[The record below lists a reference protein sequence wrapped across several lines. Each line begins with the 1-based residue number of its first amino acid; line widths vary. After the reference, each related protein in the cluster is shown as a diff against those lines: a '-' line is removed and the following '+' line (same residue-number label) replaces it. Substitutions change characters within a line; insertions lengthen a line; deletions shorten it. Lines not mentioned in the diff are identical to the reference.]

1 MWKKRLLQGM
11 SGYRFLVFA
20 LFMLLSSGGLRA
32 AGEDE
37 YQKKKISLQATNET
51 VEEVLNKIGKAAD
64 VRFFYNHSA
73 LDFSKR
79 ITVDFKDQELRNV
92 IGQVLANYSV
102 DVEYQLNHTV
112 VLRPKTQMPSIGVQK
127 VNGTVLDVKTG
138 EALIGASI
146 VLKEQR
152 GVGVVTDVDG
162 KFHIEL
168 IEGGATALVV
178 SYIGYQTE
186 EVKLPV
192 TGNLENVTVK
202 LTPMVAELEGVVVTG
217 MAPRKVSGFTGRY
230 VTVKGEELKRLN
242 PNNLLQALSIFDP
255 SFHVIENNQ
264 HGSDPNKLPEFRLR
278 GDVQL
283 GASDPTNFQMMMGD
297 YSNRPNM
304 PLFILDGFETSL
316 QRIVDLDPERVESIT
331 ILKDAA
337 GTAMYGSK
345 ASNGVIVF
353 ETKKPKPGALTL
365 NYSGNVGV
373 SVPDLSDYN
382 LMNASEKLEYERRA
396 GLFTTTDMLN
406 YYNRYKEE
414 VLRGVNTYW
423 LSQPLRTAVT
433 HRHTLGIEGGD
444 EAIRYS
450 LGLNYGSE
458 YGVMKGS
465 DRTNVGLNL
474 VLSYRRKKWNI
485 SNSLNMTNTD
495 ANNLP

>member
-217 MAPRKVSGFTGRY
+217 MAPRNVSCFTG
-230 VTVKGEELKRLN
+230 V
-242 PNNLLQALSIFDP
+242 
-255 SFHVIENNQ
+255 
-264 HGSDPNKLPEFRLR
+264 
-278 GDVQL
+278 
-283 GASDPTNFQMMMGD
+283 
-297 YSNRPNM
+297 
-304 PLFILDGFETSL
+304 
-316 QRIVDLDPERVESIT
+316 
-331 ILKDAA
+331 
-337 GTAMYGSK
+337 
-345 ASNGVIVF
+345 
-353 ETKKPKPGALTL
+353 
-365 NYSGNVGV
+365 
-373 SVPDLSDYN
+373 
-382 LMNASEKLEYERRA
+382 
-396 GLFTTTDMLN
+396 
-406 YYNRYKEE
+406 
-414 VLRGVNTYW
+414 
-423 LSQPLRTAVT
+423 
-433 HRHTLGIEGGD
+433 
-444 EAIRYS
+444 
-450 LGLNYGSE
+450 
-458 YGVMKGS
+458 
-465 DRTNVGLNL
+465 
-474 VLSYRRKKWNI
+474 
-485 SNSLNMTNTD
+485 
-495 ANNLP
+495 

>member
-1 MWKKRLLQGM
+1 DAR
-11 SGYRFLVFA
+11 
-20 LFMLLSSGGLRA
+20 
-32 AGEDE
+32 E
-37 YQKKKISLQATNET
+37 
-51 VEEVLNKIGKAAD
+51 
-64 VRFFYNHSA
+64 
-73 LDFSKR
+73 
-79 ITVDFKDQELRNV
+79 QELRNV
-92 IGQVLANYSV
+92 INQVLAQYSV
-102 DVEYQLNHTV
+102 DIEYQLNHTV
-112 VLRPKTQMPSIGVQK
+112 VLRPKAPMPSIGVQK
-127 VNGTVLDVKTG
+127 VNGTVIDAQTK
-138 EALIGASI
+138 EPLIGASI

-162 KFHIEL
+162 KFHVEL
-168 IEGGATALVV
+168 VESSATALVI
-178 SYIGYQTE
+178 SYVGYQSE
-186 EVKLPV
+186 EVKLPA
-192 TGNLENVTVK
+192 TGNLEDVTVK
-202 LTPMVAELEGVVVTG
+202 MTPVAAELEGVVVTG
-217 MAPRKVSGFTGRY
+217 MAPRKASGFTGRY

-255 SFHVIENNQ
+255 SFHIVENNQ
-264 HGSDPNKLPEFRLR
+264 YGSDPNRLPEFRLR

-283 GASDPTNFQMMMGD
+283 GASSASDFQRMMGD

-304 PLFILDGFETSL
+304 PLFILDGFEATL

-331 ILKDAA
+331 ILKDAS

-396 GLFTTTDMLN
+396 GLFTGTDLLN
-406 YYNRYKEE
+406 YYNKYKQEI
-414 VLRGVNTYW
+414 LRGVNTYW

-458 YGVMKGS
+458 FGLMKGS
-465 DRTNVGLNL
+465 DPANTGLNL
-474 VLSYRRKKWNI
+474 VLS
-485 SNSLNMTNTD
+485 
-495 ANNLP
+495 

>member
-1 MWKKRLLQGM
+1 M
-11 SGYRFLVFA
+11 
-20 LFMLLSSGGLRA
+20 
-32 AGEDE
+32 
-37 YQKKKISLQATNET
+37 
-51 VEEVLNKIGKAAD
+51 
-64 VRFFYNHSA
+64 
-73 LDFSKR
+73 
-79 ITVDFKDQELRNV
+79 

-316 QRIVDLDPERVESIT
+316 QRMSIW
-331 ILKDAA
+331 IR
-337 GTAMYGSK
+337 
-345 ASNGVIVF
+345 
-353 ETKKPKPGALTL
+353 
-365 NYSGNVGV
+365 
-373 SVPDLSDYN
+373 
-382 LMNASEKLEYERRA
+382 SEWSPS
-396 GLFTTTDMLN
+396 
-406 YYNRYKEE
+406 RY
-414 VLRGVNTYW
+414 
-423 LSQPLRTAVT
+423 
-433 HRHTLGIEGGD
+433 
-444 EAIRYS
+444 
-450 LGLNYGSE
+450 
-458 YGVMKGS
+458 
-465 DRTNVGLNL
+465 
-474 VLSYRRKKWNI
+474 
-485 SNSLNMTNTD
+485 
-495 ANNLP
+495 

>member
-1 MWKKRLLQGM
+1 MQKKRLLQGV

-20 LFMLLSSGGLRA
+20 LFMLVFSGGVRA
-32 AGEDE
+32 AEEE
-37 YQKKKISLQATNET
+37 YQKKKISLQVVNET
-51 VEEVLNKIGKAAD
+51 VEEVLNKIGKVAD

-73 LDFSKR
+73 FDFSKKIDIDAR
-79 ITVDFKDQELRNV
+79 EQELRNV
-92 IGQVLANYSV
+92 INQVLAGYSV

-112 VLRPKTQMPSIGVQK
+112 VLRPKTQLPAIGVLK
-127 VNGTVLDVKTG
+127 VNGTVVDAQTK
-138 EALIGASI
+138 EPLIGASI

-152 GVGVVTDVDG
+152 GIGVVTDVDG

-168 IEGGATALVV
+168 VEGSATALIV
-178 SYIGYQTE
+178 SYIGYQAE
-186 EVKLPV
+186 EVKLPA
-192 TGNLENVTVK
+192 TGNLEDVTVK
-202 LTPMVAELEGVVVTG
+202 MTPVAAELEGVVVTG
-217 MAPRKVSGFTGRY
+217 MAPRKASGFTGRY
-230 VTVKGEELKRLN
+230 VTVKGEDLKKLN

-255 SFHVIENNQ
+255 SFHIVENNQ
-264 HGSDPNKLPEFRLR
+264 YGSDPNRLPEFRLR

-283 GASDPTNFQMMMGD
+283 GATDASNFQRMMGD

-304 PLFILDGFETSL
+304 PLFILDGFEASL

-331 ILKDAA
+331 ILKDAS

-396 GLFTTTDMLN
+396 GLFASTDLLN

-414 VLRGVNTYW
+414 ILRGVNTYW

-458 YGVMKGS
+458 FGVMKGS
-465 DRTNVGLNL
+465 DRTNTGLTL
-474 VLSYRRKKWNI
+474 MLSYRRKKWNI
-485 SNSLNMTNTD
+485 SNSLKIGR
-495 ANNLP
+495 AHV